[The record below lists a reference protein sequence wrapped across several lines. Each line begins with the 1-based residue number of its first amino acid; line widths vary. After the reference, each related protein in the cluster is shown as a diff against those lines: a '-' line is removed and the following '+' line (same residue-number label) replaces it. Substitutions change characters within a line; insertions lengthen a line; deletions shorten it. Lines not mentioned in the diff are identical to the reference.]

1 MTMNSSF
8 ARLWLWIFGIG
19 YAVFVGLLLQTLF
32 TPAPYGDLARIG
44 RISDHD
50 FGWRIDPPR
59 VDPALLRGAPVAQ
72 ADILVIGDSFSA
84 THRWQSQ
91 LAKAGYSVATTY
103 WQDID
108 ETLCDDFDHWL
119 EAGGFRGKLVIIE
132 SVERIVDFR
141 LERSRDCR
149 QMKKPL
155 VAKPEVPSPPLD
167 HVPGFALNWEGQI
180 YAGFLTQRCTRAAI
194 AGKKRSG
201 CDQQTHARAV
211 ADGCALFS
219 NRRCEMALFL
229 AQDEAS
235 RELTAAHAA
244 QLQAFGQARGTVPIL
259 WMMVPDKTTT
269 YLKPAH
275 SRDFVKAF
283 GDAGLGPDL
292 FAFAQQQ
299 KTAMRDFYMPNDTH
313 ISMQGQLVLGDRMVQ
328 AVKEK
333 LAAPAAPPGG

>member
-59 VDPALLRGAPVAQ
+59 VDPALLRGAPVEQ

-141 LERSRDCR
+141 LERSRACR

-167 HVPGFALNWEGQI
+167 HVPGFALNWEGQL

-201 CDQQTHARAV
+201 CDQQTRARRGRRLRAVQQPALRDGAVPGPGRGQPRTHGRARGAAAGLRPGARHGADPLDDGARQDHHLPQARA
-211 ADGCALFS
+211 F
-219 NRRCEMALFL
+219 
-229 AQDEAS
+229 
-235 RELTAAHAA
+235 
-244 QLQAFGQARGTVPIL
+244 
-259 WMMVPDKTTT
+259 
-269 YLKPAH
+269 
-275 SRDFVKAF
+275 
-283 GDAGLGPDL
+283 AGLREGL
-292 FAFAQQQ
+292 RRRRAW
-299 KTAMRDFYMPNDTH
+299 
-313 ISMQGQLVLGDRMVQ
+313 S
-328 AVKEK
+328 
-333 LAAPAAPPGG
+333 